1 MTNLT
6 LFLIT
11 TAIFTVSPGPDT
23 IYVMARSLG
32 QGRRAGI
39 ISVLGIGIGLLVHTV
54 ASAVGLS
61 AVLMTS
67 ALAYNLVKYVGA
79 GYLIYLGVQIFLS
92 REKHETFKLM
102 DRSSLTK
109 VFSQGILSSTLN
121 PKLAIFFLAFL
132 PQFVNP
138 SHGRVALQFITL
150 GSLVT
155 VIGMLWL
162 ILVALLTSSIGKW
175 LRRHSRFVQLQQ
187 RLTGC
192 ILISLGIRLAIP
204 EQRG

>member
-1 MTNLT
+1 
-6 LFLIT
+6 
-11 TAIFTVSPGPDT
+11 
-23 IYVMARSLG
+23 MARSLG